1 VTLPDWKIVQELF
14 LAALDQDPEVRT
26 TWVSQ
31 RAPDPQVADEVLSLL
46 CAHARPSPFDAL
58 VGDQDARERAD
69 EEGVGAHFGPWEV
82 IGELGR
88 GGMGVV
94 YQVRRADGQFEQDGA
109 LKILAADRVDSG
121 TVARFFS
128 ERQILAELSHPNIA
142 KLLDGGLGPDERPY
156 FVMER
161 VEGTP
166 IDERCDQLRLGTKQR
181 LRLFLSVCAA
191 VQHAHQSLI
200 VHRDLKPSNI
210 LVTGEGTPMLLDF
223 GIAKLLMEGLDART
237 GGPTL
242 DSSRLF
248 TPGYASPEQLMGRPI
263 TTSSDVYQL
272 GVLLYQLLTGHHP
285 FRDHGSGADG
295 IAADPGADSIVP
307 PSRHF
312 ADPERARAMAA
323 ARGTSPDRL
332 RREIAGDLD
341 AIVLKALRPE
351 PAHRYGSA
359 GELAD
364 DLRRH
369 LDRRPVL
376 ARPDTLAYRG
386 RRFLRR
392 HVAATVAATGAF
404 LAVVGFA
411 IGVER
416 QARATAVER
425 DRAQQVVDFLV
436 ELFTSAD
443 PYRVRGEEVTVREVL
458 DRGAQRARTE
468 LSEQPLVQAT
478 LMETIGEVYRS
489 LGLQDVS
496 MDLRGE
502 ALDARRRMVTPDD
515 PTLAV
520 PLSRIALL
528 ASETGDF
535 GGADTLLP
543 LALELLRRDPEEST
557 DEYISALNDIGYA
570 WQVRGD
576 LDRAEPL
583 LEESLRRSE
592 EIGSASHDVAPVLTN
607 LGNIRQA
614 RGDLDSAAALF
625 RRSVGARRTKA
636 ADDPR
641 LATSLESLATV
652 LQRLGALDEAE
663 AAVTEALSIRRRVLP
678 EEHVALAGPLHL
690 SAMILRSRGRSAEA
704 EPLLREALTLRENA
718 LGEDHFVVAYA
729 RNALALVLEDLGRVD
744 EAEALFRRSWEVYV
758 DRFGADHVNPAFVE
772 ANLARLLMRRGEV
785 DEALVRFEHAL
796 PIVRRTMPND
806 RVFAGDLVTVGL
818 AHCQGA
824 SLARADSVLTE
835 AVEALRPEPDE
846 PTPDDYLRAVNA
858 RGSCLYRAGRLDEAE
873 RVLNASL
880 DASRDRPEGDP
891 YRAFALQVLVNM
903 GRAGR

>member
-1 VTLPDWKIVQELF
+1 VTRPAWEVVQELF
-14 LAALDQDPEVRT
+14 LAALDQDSEVRT

-31 RAPDPQVADEVLSLL
+31 HASDPQVAEEVLSLL
-46 CAHARPSPFDAL
+46 SAHARTSPFDAL
-58 VGDQDARERAD
+58 VDAQDARELAD
-69 EEGVGAHFGPWEV
+69 EDGVGAHFGPWEV

-94 YQVRRADGQFEQDGA
+94 YHVRRADGQFEQDGA
-109 LKILAADRVDSG
+109 LKVLAADRVDAG
-121 TVARFFS
+121 TEARFFS

-142 KLLDGGLGPDERPY
+142 KLLDGGVSPDGRPH

-166 IDERCDQLRLGTKQR
+166 IDLYCDQLRLGIKRR

-191 VQHAHQSLI
+191 VQHAHRSLI

-210 LVTGEGTPMLLDF
+210 LVTGEGAPMLLDF
-223 GIAKLLMEGLDART
+223 GIAKLLMEGLDAPT

-242 DSSRLF
+242 DGSRLF
-248 TPGYASPEQLMGRPI
+248 TPGYASPEQMMGRPI
-263 TTSSDVYQL
+263 TTASDVYQL
-272 GVLLYQLLTGHHP
+272 GILLYQLLSGHHP
-285 FRDHGSGADG
+285 FRDPSTPADG
-295 IAADPGADSIVP
+295 IATDPDADSIVP
-307 PSRHF
+307 PSRRF
-312 ADPERARAMAA
+312 TDPERARAMAA
-323 ARGTSPDRL
+323 ARATSPDRL
-332 RREIAGDLD
+332 RRELAGDLD

-351 PAHRYGSA
+351 PVRRYGSA

-376 ARPDTLAYRG
+376 ARPDTLGYRSG
-386 RRFLRR
+386 RFLRR
-392 HVAATVAATGAF
+392 HVAATVATTGAF

-425 DRAQQVVDFLV
+425 DRAQQVIDFLV

-443 PYRVRGEEVTVREVL
+443 PYRVRGAEVTVREVL

-478 LMETIGEVYRS
+478 LMEAIGEVYRS
-489 LGLQDVS
+489 LGVRDVS
-496 MDLRGE
+496 MDLRAE
-502 ALDARRRMVTPDD
+502 ALDARRRVVNPDD
-515 PTLAV
+515 PSLAV

-535 GGADTLLP
+535 SGADTLLP
-543 LALELLRRDPEEST
+543 LALALLRRDPAAST
-557 DEYISALNDIGYA
+557 AEYVSALNDIGYA

-592 EIGSASHDVAPVLTN
+592 EPGSAPRDVAPVLTN

-625 RRSVGARRTKA
+625 RRSVGARRTQA

-641 LATSLESLATV
+641 LATSLESLAAV
-652 LQRLGALDEAE
+652 LQRLGSLDEAE
-663 AAVTEALSIRRRVLP
+663 AAVTEALAIRRRVLP

-690 SAMILRSRGRSAEA
+690 GAMILRSRGRSAEA
-704 EPLLREALTLRENA
+704 EPFLREALTLRENA

-729 RNALALVLEDLGRVD
+729 KNALALVLEDLGRLD
-744 EAEALFRRSWEVYV
+744 EAEELFRRSWEVYV
-758 DRFGADHVNPAFVE
+758 ERFGADHVNPAFVE

-785 DEALVRFEHAL
+785 DEALVRFDHAL
-796 PIVRRTMPND
+796 PIARRTMPND
-806 RVFAGDLVTVGL
+806 RVFAGDLITVGL
-818 AHCQGA
+818 AHCRGT
-824 SLARADSVLTE
+824 SPARADSVLSE
-835 AVEALRPEPDE
+835 AVEALRPEPDQ
-846 PTPDDYLRAVNA
+846 PPPDDYLRALNA
-858 RGSCLYRAGRLDEAE
+858 RGSCLYRAGRFDEAE

-880 DASRDRPEGDP
+880 EASRDRPEDDP
-891 YRAFALQVLVNM
+891 YRAFALQVLVDM